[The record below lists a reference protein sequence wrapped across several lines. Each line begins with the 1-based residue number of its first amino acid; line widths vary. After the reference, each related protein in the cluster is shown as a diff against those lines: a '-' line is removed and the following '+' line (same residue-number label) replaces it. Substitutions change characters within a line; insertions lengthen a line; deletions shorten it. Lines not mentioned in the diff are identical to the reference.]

1 MPMNSLCHMA
11 GFRAQLQ
18 AHPDLPP
25 RDMPDDH
32 GQDPDNTADF
42 ELPDQQ
48 ALIDAFTAGL

>member
-1 MPMNSLCHMA
+1 MPMNSHCHMA
-11 GFRAQLQ
+11 GFRALLQ
-18 AHPDLPP
+18 ASPDPPP
-25 RDMPDDH
+25 RDMPDGH

>member
-1 MPMNSLCHMA
+1 MA
-11 GFRAQLQ
+11 GFRALLQ
-18 AHPDLPP
+18 ASPDPPP
-25 RDMPDDH
+25 RDMPDGH